1 MTATTDWITL
11 ATGLGFVAFALG
23 YNHPTTYRVLA
34 FMIKGRDMGAV
45 PKQLVTDLYEMRHAY
60 DREDFARLAYRLI
73 EKNGAITVPEP
84 KTALAHAKGWGRRV
98 GTILGLGG
106 TAAALVVGDILTWQN
121 LTWIDGVGVTLG
133 AVGVVAG
140 TIWYVVD
147 EYNER

>member
-1 MTATTDWITL
+1 MNPVEWVLL
-11 ATGLGFVAFALG
+11 ASALG
-23 YNHPTTYRVLA
+23 YLA
-34 FMIKGRDMGAV
+34 FLSGTTVLDIIGLLIKGRDMTAI
-45 PKQLVTDLYEMRHAY
+45 PKQLVSELYEMRHAY
-60 DREDFARLAYRLI
+60 DREDFARMAYRII
-73 EKNGAITVPEP
+73 EKNGEITVPEP